1 MTGPVVRAALIFVLL
16 LVGVPLL
23 IVVVASVSGGER
35 LTFPPESLSLA
46 PYRALL
52 GNEAIRE
59 ALGRSLVVGFQVVVL
74 GLVTGVPAA
83 FALVRYRFRLRF
95 GVAVYLILGIATP
108 LIASAFAFLVLF
120 TRAGVLGSLWPI
132 SVGITVVNL
141 PFLMFSVA
149 SSLYSIDPRLE
160 EAAATLGAEE
170 VQTFLFVTLPGVMPG
185 ILSGT
190 IMIFVLGISEFV
202 ISLLLSTVN
211 VQTLPIAMFASLRG
225 PPPPEVA
232 AAAGLYVV
240 VALLVVLTLTGLRST
255 EQFFYRDD

>member
-1 MTGPVVRAALIFVLL
+1 MTGPVVRGALILAML
-16 LVGVPLL
+16 LVGVPLA

-35 LTFPPESLSLA
+35 LTFPPESLSLD
-46 PYRALL
+46 PYRALI
-52 GNEAIRE
+52 GDEGIRE
-59 ALGRSLVVGFQVVVL
+59 ALVRSLTVGAQVVVL
-74 GLVTGVPAA
+74 SLIAGVPAA
-83 FALVRYRFRLRF
+83 MALVRHRFRFRLGF
-95 GVAVYLILGIATP
+95 GMFLTLGVATP

-149 SSLYSIDPRLE
+149 STLVSLDPRLE

-170 VQTFLFVTLPGVMPG
+170 VQTFLFVTLPGMMPG

-190 IMIFVLGISEFV
+190 IMVFVLGISEFV
-202 ISLLLSTVN
+202 ISLLLSTIN
-211 VQTLPIAMFASLRG
+211 VQTLPIAMFSSLRG

-240 VALLVVLTLTGLRST
+240 AALLVVLTLTSLRST
-255 EQFFYRDD
+255 EQFFYRAD